1 MLNKKTACHSIE
13 ITIITYLPMK
23 KRDKLIYETPTL
35 NVREMAT
42 KGFLCQSGGDI
53 EGIEIEDWTLE

>member
-1 MLNKKTACHSIE
+1 MLNQKTACHSIE
-13 ITIITYLPMK
+13 INMFTFFLMK

>member
-23 KRDKLIYETPTL
+23 KRDKRIYEPPTL
-35 NVREMAT
+35 NVLEVAT
-42 KGFLCQSGGDI
+42 KSFLCQSGGDI

>member
-1 MLNKKTACHSIE
+1 MFTFFL
-13 ITIITYLPMK
+13 MK